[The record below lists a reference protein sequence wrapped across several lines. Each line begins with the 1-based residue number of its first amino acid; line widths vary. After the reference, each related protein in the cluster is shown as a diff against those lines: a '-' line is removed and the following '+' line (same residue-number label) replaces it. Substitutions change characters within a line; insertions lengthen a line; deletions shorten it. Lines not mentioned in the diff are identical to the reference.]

1 MKSCDQSSTD
11 AVAPAEAT
19 LVAHGPE
26 PKAKEGGMEHVLAS
40 VLDHINRWERE
51 NLPGAETPQGQ
62 EVLVWLLKSAS
73 NPRPL
78 KDLYRSSRYSEP
90 TIRTYLKQFI
100 ERGFVE
106 IRISDDD
113 LRTRY
118 AYPTQRLGE
127 AVDSY
132 WQHMRDQVLAAMP
145 GGPEVAPGGDSAPL
159 AR

>member
-1 MKSCDQSSTD
+1 MTVRSVTTNAPS
-11 AVAPAEAT
+11 VADSPD
-19 LVAHGPE
+19 
-26 PKAKEGGMEHVLAS
+26 PKGKDGRMEHVLAS
-40 VLDHINRWERE
+40 VLDHLNRWERE

-90 TIRTYLKQFI
+90 TIRTYLKQFV

-106 IRISDDD
+106 IRVSDDD

-132 WQHMRDQVLAAMP
+132 WQEMRDQILAAIP
-145 GGPEVAPGGDSAPL
+145 GAREAGHGVDAAPIS
-159 AR
+159 R

>member
-1 MKSCDQSSTD
+1 
-11 AVAPAEAT
+11 
-19 LVAHGPE
+19 
-26 PKAKEGGMEHVLAS
+26 MEHVLAS

-90 TIRTYLKQFI
+90 TIRTYLKQFV

-118 AYPTQRLGE
+118 AYPTPRLGE

-132 WQHMRDQVLAAMP
+132 WQQMRDQVLAAMP
-145 GGPEVAPGGDSAPL
+145 GTPEHPQRGDAAPL
-159 AR
+159 PR

>member
-11 AVAPAEAT
+11 AVVPADLPPAGN
-19 LVAHGPE
+19 GPD
-26 PKAKEGGMEHVLAS
+26 PKGKDARMEHVLAS

-90 TIRTYLKQFI
+90 TIRTYLKQFV

-132 WQHMRDQVLAAMP
+132 WQQMRDQVLAAIP
-145 GGPEVAPGGDSAPL
+145 GAPAVSQGGDTAPL
-159 AR
+159 SR

>member
-1 MKSCDQSSTD
+1 MIDGTVPAD
-11 AVAPAEAT
+11 AVPTAGSPDPR
-19 LVAHGPE
+19 G
-26 PKAKEGGMEHVLAS
+26 KDGRMEHVLAS
-40 VLDHINRWERE
+40 VLDHLNRWERE

-62 EVLVWLLKSAS
+62 EVLVWLLRTAS

-90 TIRTYLKQFI
+90 TIRTYLKQFV

-106 IRISDDD
+106 IRVSDDD

-132 WQHMRDQVLAAMP
+132 WQEMRAQILAAMP
-145 GGPEVAPGGDSAPL
+145 GAQEAVQAVDASPIPG
-159 AR
+159 